1 MTAATPPPTPDSP
14 GPPDSPASPGPPAP
28 PDAATLLRTT
38 GAVRE
43 FTGRPV
49 TRAEVA
55 RILDLARFAPSGGN
69 QQPWHVVTV
78 EAPAVRAALGE
89 CIVAAAK
96 EYVTLRA
103 AGQRPFG
110 LTAHG
115 RWPGPG
121 PVDLA
126 AARAADLDAP
136 AFTGLAHA
144 PAVLAVLVE
153 LGKLAAMDAELDRH
167 GVVAGASIYPFC
179 WQILLAARLEGL
191 GGVLTTF
198 AVRHE
203 PTALAALGAPP
214 GWALAAVVALGE
226 PVHRPTRLRR
236 EPVTAFATVDGFAGP
251 ALSP

>member
-1 MTAATPPPTPDSP
+1 MTDATPSPDP
-14 GPPDSPASPGPPAP
+14 GPLGAPGPSAA
-28 PDAATLLRTT
+28 PDADALDADTLLRAT
-38 GAVRE
+38 GSVRE
-43 FTGRPV
+43 FTDRPV
-49 TRAEVA
+49 TRAPVA

-69 QQPWHVVTV
+69 QQPWHVVSV

-89 CIVAAAK
+89 CIVTAAK
-96 EYVTLRA
+96 EYLTLRT

-110 LTAHG
+110 LTVHG

-136 AFTGLAHA
+136 AFTGLAQA

-198 AVRHE
+198 AVRDE

-214 GWALAAVVALGE
+214 GWALAAVIALGE

-236 EPVTAFATVDGFAGP
+236 EPVAAFATVDGFAGP
-251 ALSP
+251 ALTP

>member
-1 MTAATPPPTPDSP
+1 MTDATPSPDP
-14 GPPDSPASPGPPAP
+14 GPLGAPGPSAA
-28 PDAATLLRTT
+28 PDADALDADTLLRAT
-38 GAVRE
+38 GSVRE
-43 FTGRPV
+43 FTDRPV

-69 QQPWHVVTV
+69 QQPWHVVSV

-89 CIVAAAK
+89 CIVTAAK
-96 EYVTLRA
+96 EYLTLRT

-110 LTAHG
+110 LTVHG

-136 AFTGLAHA
+136 AFTGLAQA

-198 AVRHE
+198 AVRDE

-214 GWALAAVVALGE
+214 GWALAAVIALGE

-236 EPVTAFATVDGFAGP
+236 EPVAAFATVDGFAGP
-251 ALSP
+251 ALTP